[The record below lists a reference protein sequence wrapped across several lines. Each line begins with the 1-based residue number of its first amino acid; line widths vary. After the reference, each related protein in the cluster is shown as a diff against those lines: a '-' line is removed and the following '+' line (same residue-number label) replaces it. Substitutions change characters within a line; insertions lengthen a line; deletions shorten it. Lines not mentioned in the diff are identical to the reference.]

1 MTEPDVTR
9 CLDHNVTR
17 PCPLCKAAAW
27 PLRDLRAIADFAGKP
42 WGETVQPGP
51 SIRLSKVVQSIGLR
65 WVEIERVKLEA
76 LKPLYT
82 TKNALVREA
91 RIGAIDI
98 GRLEKAAL
106 AIAKGATASE
116 DPVVDAYIRAIIQED
131 AGW

>member
-1 MTEPDVTR
+1 MIER
-9 CLDHNVTR
+9 CRDHGVMR
-17 PCPLCKAAAW
+17 PCPLCQLAAW
-27 PLRDLRAIADFAGKP
+27 PLRDLRAIADFAGQP
-42 WGETVQPGP
+42 IAQVIAPGP
-51 SIRLSKVVQSIGLR
+51 TIRLSQVVKSIGTR

-106 AIAKGATASE
+106 AVAKGATA
-116 DPVVDAYIRAIIQED
+116 DKDRVVDAYIRAIIQDEVE
-131 AGW
+131 W